1 MKKPGSKFIW
11 EGHSVNEL
19 VCGKAKT
26 PPIYSYTGGGS
37 KFSSGERKLLDFVTV
52 SATSWIPVLTMYLF
66 FIISSVIPEKLPFNF
81 ATVFWSIIVLSFK
94 FFLTA
99 VSLSTLLL

>member
-1 MKKPGSKFIW
+1 MNWYVAKQKRLGYIHIQV
-11 EGHSVNEL
+11 EGQ
-19 VCGKAKT
+19 
-26 PPIYSYTGGGS
+26 

-99 VSLSTLLL
+99 VLLSTLLL